1 MYDIIKNVLPSFGEK
16 GIKRFYTTCLLR
28 NPSAASTPFRIS
40 YPSNS
45 SSRPPGMQCT
55 PSWHLLYSVPCAADI
70 LANSSLH
77 SGQILPCRRTPEH
90 ELRRRWPL
98 RRPPPPRLAPSS
110 TPFTS
115 RSLSTFCLRGDN
127 GGEPMCALVRTGAR
141 FTARSPLSLRWR
153 WGGARRRV
161 ASHLLLLR

>member
-1 MYDIIKNVLPSFGEK
+1 MYCHHLVKK

-77 SGQILPCRRTPEH
+77 SGQILLCRRTREH
-90 ELRRRWPL
+90 ELRRRSPL
-98 RRPPPPRLAPSS
+98 GHHPPPPGHLSLPIYLLLVRRQRRRASVLLGAYGARFGACS
-110 TPFTS
+110 S
-115 RSLSTFCLRGDN
+115 RSLH
-127 GGEPMCALVRTGAR
+127 
-141 FTARSPLSLRWR
+141 
-153 WGGARRRV
+153 RR
-161 ASHLLLLR
+161 